1 MCARL
6 CLQPSEKDRRRQK
19 LADRCPCT
27 RLIRLAACDFCAHM
41 PIADDL
47 HNSDYIGFTYSWEWI
62 GRNPNLIGFWPLDS
76 TEFGSN
82 WIWISIALDE
92 LGLDYVG

>member
-1 MCARL
+1 MCMCARL

-47 HNSDYIGFTYSWEWI
+47 HNSDYIGFI
-62 GRNPNLIGFWPLDS
+62 DQNPVSTLLLFNLFRTVSGFICFLNQNFPI
-76 TEFGSN
+76 F
-82 WIWISIALDE
+82 
-92 LGLDYVG
+92 